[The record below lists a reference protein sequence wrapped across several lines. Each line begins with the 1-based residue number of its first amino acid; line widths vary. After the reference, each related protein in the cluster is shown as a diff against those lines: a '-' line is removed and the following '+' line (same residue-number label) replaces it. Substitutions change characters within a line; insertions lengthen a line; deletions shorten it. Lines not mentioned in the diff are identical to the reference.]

1 MWRSWSTNNN
11 STLRISSPSSS
22 SPSYSPSPSHLF
34 SCSSFKDVES
44 LCFEDSPPYQNNT
57 PQLSLSPRASSVFHR
72 VKLANSLVRSWSTHS
87 QQQQPQL
94 QPPPPPQ
101 QQQQQQ
107 QPPPPQPQQPP
118 HKPPRGI
125 TLPSPKAEEK
135 HHTKHNTENALY
147 LPGTEQRVVVYFTSL
162 RVVRNTFKSCRTV
175 LSILTGFRVP
185 IDERDVSMDSSF
197 LIELGQIMGP
207 EGPNQL
213 PRVFIGGKY
222 VGGEDEVIMMNETGE
237 LKKLLKGLPKAT
249 GECNVCAGQRFV
261 LCDECDGSRKLY
273 TEENN
278 GDGGEFI
285 TCVKCNENG
294 LLKCPACFAESSP
307 VFSS

>member
-22 SPSYSPSPSHLF
+22 PSYSPSPSHLY

-44 LCFEDSPPYQNNT
+44 LCFEDSPPYQNNA
-57 PQLSLSPRASSVFHR
+57 PQLSPSPRASSVFHR
-72 VKLANSLVRSWSTHS
+72 VKLANSLVRSWSTQS
-87 QQQQPQL
+87 
-94 QPPPPPQ
+94 
-101 QQQQQQ
+101 QQQ
-107 QPPPPQPQQPP
+107 QPPPQPQQQRQQQPPQLQQPP
-118 HKPPRGI
+118 HKPPKAV
-125 TLPSPKAEEK
+125 TVTSPRPEEK
-135 HHTKHNTENALY
+135 QHHHETVTKHNTENALY

-175 LSILTGFRVP
+175 LSILTGFRAP

-197 LIELGQIMGP
+197 LTELGQIMGP

-222 VGGEDEVIMMNETGE
+222 VGGEDEIIMMNETGE
-237 LKKLLKGLPKAT
+237 LKKLLKALPKAT
-249 GECNVCAGQRFV
+249 GECHVCAGQRFV

-294 LLKCPACFAESSP
+294 LLKCPACFAESP
-307 VFSS
+307 VLS